1 MAHTG
6 RPRSPSPGGRTRRAT
21 PKATAAP
28 APQQQ
33 QQSQTVQQA
42 APAQQSAASGQQDAQ
57 QQPKGQQPK
66 FGGLKQLWCPFY
78 LKGKCS
84 KGDACPLP
92 HVDATAKQAIQSA
105 IQKGRAS
112 LGFRTEQ

>member
-6 RPRSPSPGGRTRRAT
+6 RPRSPSPQGRTRRAT
-21 PKATAAP
+21 PNATAAP

-33 QQSQTVQQA
+33 QPQAVQQA
-42 APAQQSAASGQQDAQ
+42 APAQQSAASGQQDSQ
-57 QQPKGQQPK
+57 QQQSKGQQPK

-84 KGDACPLP
+84 KGNACPLP

-112 LGFRTEQ
+112 LGFRTDQ